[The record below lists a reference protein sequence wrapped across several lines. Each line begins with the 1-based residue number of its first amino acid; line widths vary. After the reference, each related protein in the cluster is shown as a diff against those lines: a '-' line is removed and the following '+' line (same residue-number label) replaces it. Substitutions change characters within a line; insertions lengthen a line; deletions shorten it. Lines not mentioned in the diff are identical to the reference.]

1 MRVAL
6 AIFVGR
12 VVQLLARLRGGK
24 GSGAPGLVTNF
35 LAPALLKTVLASFP
49 DGLVVV
55 SGTSGK
61 STTTK
66 MLAALLT
73 AHEVRVFTNSSTA
86 NLPQG
91 LTSAVL
97 DQGDWRGRIDAD
109 IAVLEMDEAHGAAM
123 AEQFTARVVVLTNV
137 MLDDIERYQSM
148 SRVASLL
155 GTIAARATEAV
166 VLNADDAAL
175 LSLGRS
181 LDIRDDLAVGWF
193 GVTEAVL
200 AAQPHGLG
208 YAATAQERMNSADAV
223 LVEAVA
229 GRTARLS
236 LSDETVEIGLPSRG
250 AHFAVDAAAAVEAS
264 RRILGE
270 RFEIDLAGTTLSSM
284 APVFGRGE
292 MVTINA
298 VELEFVLVQNT
309 ASFQLNLDCL
319 EPGSD
324 RIFVAIGS
332 EENDSSWLWT
342 VDTSSLSAV
351 DFVSGPKAEDMA
363 IRLLYD
369 GVSVGTVDRDLV
381 ASFDAFLALPT
392 SPGERKTVL
401 FTASCMRELR
411 RRYGLVHAEL
421 AAAKS

>member
-1 MRVAL
+1 MRVAF

-12 VVQLLARLRGGK
+12 AVQLLARLRGGK
-24 GSGAPGLVTNF
+24 GSGAPGLVTNV
-35 LAPALLKTVLASFP
+35 LAPGLLKTVLASFP
-49 DGLVVV
+49 EGLVVV

-73 AHEVRVFTNSSTA
+73 AHGVRVFTNSSTA

-97 DQGDWRGRIDAD
+97 DQGNWRGAVDAD
-109 IAVLEMDEAHGAAM
+109 IAVLELDEAHGAAI
-123 AEQFTARVVVLTNV
+123 AAQFSARVVVLTNV

-148 SRVASLL
+148 TRVASLL
-155 GTIAARATEAV
+155 ATIAARATEAV

-181 LDIRDDLAVGWF
+181 ISLQNELAVGWF
-193 GVTEAVL
+193 GVTAEVL
-200 AAQPHGLG
+200 DAQRHGLG
-208 YAATAQERMNSADAV
+208 YATTAVERMSSAEAV
-223 LVEAVA
+223 IVEAVV
-229 GRTARLS
+229 GRSARIAVLGES
-236 LSDETVEIGLPSRG
+236 VEIGLPSRG

-264 RRILGE
+264 RMVLGD
-270 RFEIDLAGTTLSSM
+270 RFNLSLAATTLT
-284 APVFGRGE
+284 AIKPVFGRGE
-292 MVTINA
+292 LVTING

-309 ASFQLNLDCL
+309 ASFQLNVNCL
-319 EPGSD
+319 EAGND

-332 EENDSSWLWT
+332 EESDSSWLWT

-351 DFVSGPKAEDMA
+351 DFVSGSKAEDMA
-363 IRLLYD
+363 LRLMYD
-369 GVSVGTVDRDLV
+369 GVTVGRVDRDLV
-381 ASFDAFLALPT
+381 SAFDAFLAQPT
-392 SPGERKTVL
+392 APGERKTVL

-421 AAAKS
+421 EAAKL

>member
-1 MRVAL
+1 MRVAF

-12 VVQLLARLRGGK
+12 VVQVLARLRGGK
-24 GSGAPGLVTNF
+24 GSGAPGLVTNR
-35 LAPALLKTVLASFP
+35 LAPGLLKRVLASFP

-66 MLAALLT
+66 MLAALLS
-73 AHEVRVFTNSSTA
+73 AHGVRVFTNSSTA

-91 LTSAVL
+91 LMSAVL
-97 DQGDWRGRIDAD
+97 DQGDWRGRVAAD
-109 IAVLEMDEAHGAAM
+109 IAVLEMDEAHGAAI
-123 AEQFTARVVVLTNV
+123 AEQFSARVVVLTNV

-155 GTIAARATEAV
+155 ATIAARATEV
-166 VLNADDAAL
+166 VVVNADDAAL
-175 LSLGRS
+175 LWLGRS

-200 AAQPHGLG
+200 AAQRHGLG
-208 YAATAQERMNSADAV
+208 YASTAPERMNSADAV
-223 LVEAVA
+223 IVEAVA

-236 LSDETVEIGLPSRG
+236 LSGETVEIGLPSRG

-264 RRILGE
+264 RRILRE
-270 RFEIDLAGTTLSSM
+270 RFDLDLAGTTLSSI

-292 MVTINA
+292 MVTING

-369 GVSVGTVDRDLV
+369 GVSVGTVDRDLI

>member
-1 MRVAL
+1 MRVAF

-12 VVQLLARLRGGK
+12 AVQLLARLRGGK
-24 GSGAPGLVTNF
+24 GSGAPGLVTNV
-35 LAPALLKTVLASFP
+35 LAPGLLKTVLASFP

-66 MLAALLT
+66 MLAALLS
-73 AHEVRVFTNSSTA
+73 AHGVRVFTNSSTA

-97 DQGDWRGRIDAD
+97 DQGDWRGAVDAD
-109 IAVLEMDEAHGAAM
+109 IAVLELDEAHGAAI
-123 AEQFTARVVVLTNV
+123 AEQFSARVVVLTNV

-148 SRVASLL
+148 TRVASLL
-155 GTIAARATEAV
+155 EAIASRATEAV

-181 LDIRDDLAVGWF
+181 ISLSGELAVGWF
-193 GVTEAVL
+193 GVTAGVL
-200 AAQPHGLG
+200 NAQRHGLG
-208 YAATAQERMNSADAV
+208 YATTAVERMSSADAV

-229 GRTARLS
+229 GRSARIAVL
-236 LSDETVEIGLPSRG
+236 DESVEIGLPSRG
-250 AHFAVDAAAAVEAS
+250 AHFAVDAAAAIEAS
-264 RRILGE
+264 RMVLGD
-270 RFEIDLAGTTLSSM
+270 RFDLALAATTLT
-284 APVFGRGE
+284 AIKPVFGRGE
-292 MVTINA
+292 VVTING

-309 ASFQLNLDCL
+309 ASFQLNVDCL
-319 EPGSD
+319 EAGSD

-342 VDTSSLSAV
+342 VDTRSLSAV
-351 DFVSGPKAEDMA
+351 DFVSGSKAEDMA
-363 IRLLYD
+363 LRLMYD
-369 GVSVGTVDRDLV
+369 GVTVGRVDRDLV
-381 ASFDAFLALPT
+381 SAFDAFLTLPT
-392 SPGERKTVL
+392 ERGERKTVL

-421 AAAKS
+421 KAAKS